1 MNNNYLASGIASIIG
16 VIAVVLV
23 YGMVMLP
30 ASQQMQQSDLRAFV
44 LLGDLTMVGG
54 AGLSL
59 ICACICLYSGAWHI
73 KQAVSGSR
81 KKRGTLW

>member
-1 MNNNYLASGIASIIG
+1 MNQYLASGVISILG
-16 VIAVVLV
+16 MVAVLFV

-54 AGLSL
+54 AALALVVS
-59 ICACICLYSGAWHI
+59 CICIYSAAWHF
-73 KQAVSGSR
+73 
-81 KKRGTLW
+81 KKVAREARQ